1 MWSYKDV
8 LKYKDLSFVGTEK
21 SDKGLLFEDTKSQ
34 KESYSSPLT
43 GSWTLIFGIIFCV
56 LSWNHS
62 NDQYLLER
70 NVQFRRVFK
79 NWYNHMECDG
89 FESKFIC
96 NVRDLRLA
104 STLHLVV
111 GVWHCPKEQ
120 HTELIHGNE
129 IWSI

>member
-1 MWSYKDV
+1 MYMWSYKDV

-43 GSWTLIFGIIFCV
+43 GSWTLIFGLIFCV

-79 NWYNHMECDG
+79 N
-89 FESKFIC
+89 
-96 NVRDLRLA
+96 
-104 STLHLVV
+104 
-111 GVWHCPKEQ
+111 
-120 HTELIHGNE
+120 
-129 IWSI
+129 